1 MKYVQEDKSQRFVF
15 SGIQCQMLK
24 DQKNCRRQMQYSYY
38 ANGEKKQRVDG
49 EWMDAEDMILSENE
63 DENESGSE
71 SDRESSTPDN
81 I

>member
-1 MKYVQEDKSQRFVF
+1 
-15 SGIQCQMLK
+15 
-24 DQKNCRRQMQYSYY
+24 MQYSYY
-38 ANGEKKQRVDG
+38 ANGKKKHRVDR

-63 DENESGSE
+63 DENENERGSE

>member
-1 MKYVQEDKSQRFVF
+1 
-15 SGIQCQMLK
+15 
-24 DQKNCRRQMQYSYY
+24 MQYSYY
-38 ANGEKKQRVDG
+38 ANGEKKQRVDR
-49 EWMDAEDMILSENE
+49 EWMDAEDMILSENEDE